1 MSLEIFVDE
10 SSLWGTLPRHKKE
23 VRKTVKATDLS
34 SILADK
40 NEPTTVRSANSVQL
54 AKKSR
59 DSGPEVSNL
68 HVFDAYQSNKVLGL
82 TKQLEITSK
91 KDSYKVNSKGFDFLP
106 RIETFFGAIFPENEQ
121 VPRVF
126 SVSISGSPVVVE
138 FSDKKKE
145 NGERDFKTFKKLKDI
160 PPFVQY
166 EKVGSHTVIAT
177 LGATNTLNPNDANL
191 VQVFS
196 GDSRAPG
203 YSKKY
208 LSLGRAQQDKLTVNP
223 GE

>member
-10 SSLWGTLPRHKKE
+10 GSLWGTIPRSKKE
-23 VRKTVKATDLS
+23 PRKNVKTTEFYS
-34 SILADK
+34 TLADK
-40 NEPTTVRSANSVQL
+40 NEPTTVRSSNTAQL
-54 AKKSR
+54 ARKSR
-59 DSGPEVSNL
+59 DSGPEVSRL

-91 KDSYKVNSKGFDFLP
+91 KDSYKVNSEGFDFLSKF
-106 RIETFFGAIFPENEQ
+106 EAFYGAIFQDHEQ
-121 VPRVF
+121 IPKVF
-126 SVSISGSPVVVE
+126 SVSISGSPAVVE

-145 NGERDFKTFKKLKDI
+145 NGDRDFKNFKRLKDI

-166 EKVGSHTVIAT
+166 EKVGPHVVLAP
-177 LGATNTLNPNDANL
+177 LGATNAPNANDANS
-191 VQVFS
+191 VQIFN
-196 GDSRAPG
+196 GDSKTPS